1 MVAAASLR
9 DSLEEVRARLER
21 IYSQHGAGPS
31 AASSNGTNGSGSSSG
46 SGAHAALVRSPPGE
60 ETVAEALR
68 IQRLLGSNTEELR
81 SVVRALNGE
90 YVLPEAGGDLL
101 RDGASEGAGAGWWGW
116 WECGV
121 RACMRA
127 FWERGKTATGGW
139 KVAGFQGA
147 AGCGFEAG
155 CWW

>member
-1 MVAAASLR
+1 MVAAASPR

-101 RDGASEGAGAGWWGW
+101 RDGAGEGGGAGWGGGGGGGGGGSVV
-116 WECGV
+116 CV
-121 RACMRA
+121 LACA
-127 FWERGKTATGGW
+127 HFGKGEDCYRGLAGGRVPGSSW
-139 KVAGFQGA
+139 L
-147 AGCGFEAG
+147 
-155 CWW
+155 WL